1 MLPYGF
7 TCTSFSSKRMTGPE
21 TITPGVRVKAVPPKF
36 LWRRIFEAHLLEVEK
51 KGAPYLHRGCD
62 VVDRGSN
69 SNGFRFVV
77 IGRG

>member
-1 MLPYGF
+1 
-7 TCTSFSSKRMTGPE
+7 MTGPE
-21 TITPGVRVKAVPPKF
+21 TITPGVLVKAVPPKF
-36 LWRRIFEAHLLEVEK
+36 LWRRIFEANLPEVEK
-51 KGAPYLHRGCD
+51 RGPLICIVGGV